1 MKRAKAY
8 NQHHIIVL
16 YLHIYSICTDGGLKL
31 TPNIFLKK
39 HAELMMALFKGEN
52 FLVQCINYHTTA
64 FKANGEHILLRENRK
79 REILFYT
86 AIYFK
91 EMF

>member
-1 MKRAKAY
+1 
-8 NQHHIIVL
+8 
-16 YLHIYSICTDGGLKL
+16 
-31 TPNIFLKK
+31 
-39 HAELMMALFKGEN
+39 MALFKGEN